1 MSVPETRLP
10 IKPLPPLMH
19 KNAALPQRAEKVQAL
34 LVGVLILGRPLARAA
49 LLPPIVMAL
58 QEKLVDQADCASVKQ
73 PWDQIKLGP
82 LHVHLHHHIVL
93 LRHGLLQP
101 LSKVKRRDTPDLAGH
116 LLPGGGAD
124 APHATAIGLGLVLL
138 SRITIDLESECLI
151 LDPGCIRKQRDTL
164 LRRVFRVERRVSFN
178 GEHLEGVV
186 LLRVLLAEPAADTG
200 AVAARANVDIH
211 VPALEADI
219 GQGREVLDVL
229 DVSLEREPRFE
240 WLFLDQWLGV
250 REELEPV
257 IPNRAVVH

>member
-1 MSVPETRLP
+1 M
-10 IKPLPPLMH
+10 
-19 KNAALPQRAEKVQAL
+19 
-34 LVGVLILGRPLARAA
+34 
-49 LLPPIVMAL
+49 
-58 QEKLVDQADCASVKQ
+58 
-73 PWDQIKLGP
+73 
-82 LHVHLHHHIVL
+82 
-93 LRHGLLQP
+93 
-101 LSKVKRRDTPDLAGH
+101 
-116 LLPGGGAD
+116 
-124 APHATAIGLGLVLL
+124 
-138 SRITIDLESECLI
+138 
-151 LDPGCIRKQRDTL
+151 
-164 LRRVFRVERRVSFN
+164 
-178 GEHLEGVV
+178 V